1 MSSDIGIRIRDLRV
15 AKGMTQTA
23 LSGNG
28 ISSGYMSLI
37 ESGKRTP
44 STKMVKEIARRLGVP
59 ADELLQAS
67 ESADSRQC
75 DQARVDV
82 NFARMSLANG
92 NPAEAVR
99 IIARL
104 DLDDLDNLTANE
116 AAAVHADALMQTG
129 DIVGAVG
136 VLRALV
142 DRNRRE
148 AAWVALARAATSLA
162 VMLYE
167 AGDINAAVDL
177 GQRCLADIDQAG
189 LGGTDEHIRLGATY
203 MFALF
208 ARGDVISATE
218 VVQRLIKVADR
229 VGTSRARGSIYWNA
243 AIVAQERGALDEAL
257 RLTDRA
263 AALLSEE
270 EESSD
275 LPRLR
280 LHYAWLLLHHAYPDA
295 VAALAQL
302 DRADTHPSVRGSKL
316 DQGIIATLRG
326 RAYLVLGQHD
336 DAAEQAANALQL
348 LGPSEHIARTEALI
362 LLGDV
367 GSARFEEDLA
377 DEAFREARTV
387 LAGMTTTR
395 EVARLW
401 RQLGDSLRRTGDQPG
416 ALHAYDASLT
426 IAGMPQ
432 TPHTRRVR
440 VAAA

>member
-15 AKGMTQTA
+15 AKGITQTA
-23 LSGNG
+23 LSGHG

-44 STKMVKEIARRLGVP
+44 SDKMVREIAQRLGVP
-59 ADELLQAS
+59 VDDLLQAQQS
-67 ESADSRQC
+67 GKSRQN
-75 DQARVDV
+75 DEARVDV

-92 NPAEAVR
+92 NAAEAVR

-104 DLDDLDNLTANE
+104 ELDELDNLTAND
-116 AAAVHADALMQTG
+116 AAAVYADGLMQTG

-136 VLRALV
+136 VLRAVV

-148 AAWVALARAATSLA
+148 SAWVALARAATSLA

-167 AGDINAAVDL
+167 AGDVNAAVDIGERVL
-177 GQRCLADIDQAG
+177 GEIDHAG
-189 LGGTDEHIRLGATY
+189 LAGSDEHIRLGATY
-203 MFALF
+203 MFALN
-208 ARGDVISATE
+208 ARGDIITATE

-243 AIVAQERGALDEAL
+243 AIVAHERGALDEAL

-280 LHYAWLLLHHAYPDA
+280 IHYAWLLLHHAYPDG

-302 DRADTHPSVRGSKL
+302 DRADQHPSVRSSRL
-316 DQGIIATLRG
+316 DQGIIATFRG
-326 RAYLVLGQHD
+326 RAHLVLGQYD
-336 DAAEQAANALQL
+336 DAAEQAATALQH
-348 LGPSEHIARTEALI
+348 LGPSEHIDRAEALI

-367 GSARFEEDLA
+367 GAARFEEDLA
-377 DEAFREARTV
+377 DESYREARSV
-387 LAGMTTTR
+387 LAGMKMSR
-395 EVARLW
+395 DVARLW
-401 RQLGDSLRRTGDQPG
+401 RQLGDSLRR
-416 ALHAYDASLT
+416 
-426 IAGMPQ
+426 
-432 TPHTRRVR
+432 
-440 VAAA
+440 

>member
-1 MSSDIGIRIRDLRV
+1 
-15 AKGMTQTA
+15 
-23 LSGNG
+23 
-28 ISSGYMSLI
+28 
-37 ESGKRTP
+37 
-44 STKMVKEIARRLGVP
+44 
-59 ADELLQAS
+59 
-67 ESADSRQC
+67 
-75 DQARVDV
+75 
-82 NFARMSLANG
+82 MSLANG
-92 NPAEAVR
+92 NPAEAAR

-104 DLDDLDNLTANE
+104 DLDDLDNLTAND
-116 AAAVHADALMQTG
+116 AAAVHADAL
-129 DIVGAVG
+129 DA
-136 VLRALV
+136 
-142 DRNRRE
+142 DRRHRRRRRRPAGPRGPQPTE
-148 AAWVALARAATSLA
+148 SAWVALARAATSLA

-177 GQRCLADIDQAG
+177 GERCLADIDQAG
-189 LGGTDEHIRLGATY
+189 LAGTDEHIRLGATY

-243 AIVAQERGALDEAL
+243 AIVAQETRRARRGPPAHRPRCCAAQRGGGEQRPPAAAPPL
-257 RLTDRA
+257 RLA
-263 AALLSEE
+263 AAAPR
-270 EESSD
+270 
-275 LPRLR
+275 LPRRRRRARPARPGRHPLLR
-280 LHYAWLLLHHAYPDA
+280 PRVKAGPGHHRH
-295 VAALAQL
+295 AARSRTTWCWASSTTPPSRRPTPCSSSARPSTST
-302 DRADTHPSVRGSKL
+302 RA
-316 DQGIIATLRG
+316 
-326 RAYLVLGQHD
+326 
-336 DAAEQAANALQL
+336 
-348 LGPSEHIARTEALI
+348 EALI

-401 RQLGDSLRRTGDQPG
+401 RQLGDSLRRIGDQPG

-432 TPHTRRVR
+432 TPHTSRVR